1 MRISDWSSD
10 VCSSDLGRRVGFAAD
25 EWRRRA
31 GQRCIQG
38 DGRKLAAQQC
48 LLAMQAQF
56 RAGLRGAA
64 EAQVGDLVD
73 ALEQRV
79 EAVEVGQ
86 QHRRGLGAD
95 AGHTG
100 DVVDRVAAQRQVV
113 GDLPRL
119 HAVPRLRSE
128 EHTSELQS
136 LMRISYAVFCLKKKI
151 TTLNINTTE
160 YHRHK

>member
-10 VCSSDLGRRVGFAAD
+10 VCSSD
-25 EWRRRA
+25 
-31 GQRCIQG
+31 
-38 DGRKLAAQQC
+38 
-48 LLAMQAQF
+48 LAMQAQF

-64 EAQVGDLVD
+64 EAQVGDFVD
-73 ALEQRV
+73 ALKQRV

-95 AGHTG
+95 AGYAG

-119 HAVPRLRSE
+119 HAVPRLDPGHAPALVAGEIPLRSE
-128 EHTSELQS
+128 EHKSELQS
-136 LMRISYAVFCLKKKI
+136 L
-151 TTLNINTTE
+151 
-160 YHRHK
+160 